1 MSAMPLRV
9 IGYVRVSTNKQE
21 IGPAVQMLDL
31 QMEADRMGWDLDLRR
46 EDAASAKS
54 LKGRPVLQQALV
66 DLREH
71 RADMLAV
78 SKLDRLS
85 RSVADFSAMLADAGR
100 EGWHI
105 AALDLR
111 VDTST
116 TMGRGMAHIA
126 ATFAQME
133 RERISERTKQ
143 ALAKL
148 QAEGKKL
155 GRPSQI
161 SEEAIERAVELYA
174 LGLSLQDVADQLNDE
189 GMPTAA
195 GGRWWP
201 DRVVAALNRAG
212 VPRRRRGP
220 VPLSAQVG

>member
-1 MSAMPLRV
+1 MSLTPLRV

-21 IGPAVQMLDL
+21 IGPAVQILDL
-31 QMEADRMGWDLDLRR
+31 QLEAERLGWDLDLRR

-105 AALDLR
+105 ACLDLR

-126 ATFAQME
+126 ASFAQME
-133 RERISERTKQ
+133 RERISERTKEG
-143 ALAKL
+143 LARVR
-148 QAEGKKL
+148 ASGKRV
-155 GRPSQI
+155 GRPSGI
-161 SEEAIERAVELYA
+161 GVDAILRATELYA
-174 LGLSLQDVADQLNDE
+174 LGLSLQEVADQLNDE
-189 GMPTAA
+189 GVPTAA

-201 DRVVAALNRAG
+201 DRVGAALRQAG
-212 VPRRRRGP
+212 VRPRPRGG
-220 VPLSAQVG
+220 ARYAAA

>member
-1 MSAMPLRV
+1 MSPKPLRV

-21 IGPAVQMLDL
+21 IGPAVQILDL
-31 QMEADRMGWDLDLRR
+31 QLEAERLGWDLDLRR

-105 AALDLR
+105 ACLDLR

-126 ATFAQME
+126 ASFAQME
-133 RERISERTKQ
+133 RERISERTKEG
-143 ALAKL
+143 LARVR
-148 QAEGKKL
+148 ASGKRV
-155 GRPSQI
+155 GRPSGI
-161 SEEAIERAVELYA
+161 GVDAMLRATELYG

-189 GMPTAA
+189 GVPTAA

-201 DRVVAALNRAG
+201 DRVAAAL
-212 VPRRRRGP
+212 RRGGVALRP
-220 VPLSAQVG
+220 RGRRSPTAA